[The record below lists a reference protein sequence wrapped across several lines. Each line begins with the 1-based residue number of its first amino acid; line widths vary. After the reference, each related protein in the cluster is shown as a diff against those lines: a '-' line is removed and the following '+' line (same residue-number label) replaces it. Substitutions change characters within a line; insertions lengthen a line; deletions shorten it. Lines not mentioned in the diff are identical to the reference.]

1 MAAYVYVELQLIMWR
16 WGAVS
21 LQHFQAIHTLVV
33 NELGGLFQW
42 FIHP

>member
-1 MAAYVYVELQLIMWR
+1 MAAYIFIELQLITWR

-21 LQHFQAIHTLVV
+21 LQRFQAIHTLVV
-33 NELGGLFQW
+33 NELGGLFLW